1 MSYFSEVYGDP
12 ELSAKAKLVLVYLH
26 DRAKQGWQE
35 LVRHRHHG
43 QRPEHLPLHHKT
55 SPGRVDPPGPSGETG
70 KIPGEQRVYFELLS
84 NKAIDAHLM

>member
-1 MSYFSEVYGDP
+1 MSYFSEIYGDP
-12 ELSAKAKLVLVYLH
+12 ELSA
-26 DRAKQGWQE
+26 RAKQE

-55 SPGRVDPPGPSGETG
+55 SPGRVDPPGPSGEIG